1 MKGKYLI
8 LGSNVG
14 DRETNIRE
22 AILNIEHKV
31 GKVIR
36 TSAMYQTEPWGYG
49 DQPHFY
55 NQVIEIE
62 TSLDASHTLKEIL
75 MIEKSMG
82 RVRNQKWRERIIDI
96 DILYFEDLVVHNKDL
111 TLPHPGIPDRKFV
124 LAPLCELIPDEI
136 HPVLRISNAEL
147 LKNTGDRLSVEIVD
161 PLQDPV

>member
-22 AILNIEHKV
+22 AILKIESKV

-36 TSAMYQTEPWGYG
+36 TSSMYQTEPWGYG
-49 DQPHFY
+49 GQPHFY

-96 DILYFEDLVVHNKDL
+96 DILYFEDLVVHDKDL

-124 LAPLCELIPDEI
+124 LEPLCELIPDEI
-136 HPVLRISNAEL
+136 HPLLRISNAEL
-147 LKNTGDRLSVEIVD
+147 LKKTGDRLGVEIVD